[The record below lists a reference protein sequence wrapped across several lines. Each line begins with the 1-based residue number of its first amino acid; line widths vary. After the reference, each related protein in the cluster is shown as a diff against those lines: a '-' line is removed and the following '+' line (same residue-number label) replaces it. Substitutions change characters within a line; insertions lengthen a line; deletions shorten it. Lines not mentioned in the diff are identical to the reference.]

1 MKHVS
6 PYEPQAATPAER
18 FLRRNADRRV
28 AKLCQQPVRD
38 IRERR
43 EAFEQMI
50 SMIRRAKDYAESNPG
65 KLGLVI
71 GTGYF
76 VAHNGE
82 HFIVRKGTEKV
93 FEKSVTMVAM
103 FFDPLQFM
111 SGHLEAQPQS
121 QP

>member
-50 SMIRRAKDYAESNPG
+50 SMIRHAKDYAETNPG

-71 GTGYF
+71 GTGFY
-76 VAHNGE
+76 VAHDGE
-82 HFIVRKGTEKV
+82 KFIVRKGAETV
-93 FEKSVTMVAM
+93 FQKSITMVAM

-111 SGHLEAQPQS
+111 SGHLDTQP
-121 QP
+121 